1 MRDAIKTLYD
11 HWSNEHPTSPEEHA
25 AFEQIHDLLGEQTV
39 RNPLYEALINYS
51 EVVQVEAF
59 REGVLTA
66 LSLLHPLAEK
76 GDINI

>member
-11 HWSNEHPTSPEEHA
+11 HWSNMHPTSPEEHA
-25 AFEQIHDLLGEQTV
+25 AFEQIHDLLGEQAV
-39 RNPLYEALINYS
+39 RNPLYEALIDYS
-51 EVVQVEAF
+51 EVVQTEAF